1 MMVDRQTIDALV
13 CEYLAGGGRVRK
25 MPDATS
31 VRPAQVLQYLK
42 EQNVDITLARAKNS
56 YNETQYR
63 HRGEIV
69 SWAALVEL
77 ANRHRRQQRLPP
89 F

>member
-1 MMVDRQTIDALV
+1 MVDRQTVDALV

-25 MPDATS
+25 MPDVTS

-42 EQNVDITLARAKNS
+42 TQNIDITLARAKNANTES
-56 YNETQYR
+56 KYR
-63 HRGEIV
+63 HRGQII
-69 SWAALVEL
+69 SWEALVDL
-77 ANRHRRQQRLPP
+77 ANRHRRKQRLPP